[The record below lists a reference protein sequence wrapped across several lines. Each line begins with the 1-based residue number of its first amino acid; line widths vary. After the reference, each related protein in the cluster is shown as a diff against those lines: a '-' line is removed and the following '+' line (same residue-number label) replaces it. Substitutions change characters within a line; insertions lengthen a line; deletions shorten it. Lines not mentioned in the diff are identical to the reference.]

1 MKNIPFLWLCTMSQ
15 TNIHLF
21 TTRTNGRYKGLPEVR
36 AQWLESLEGY
46 YTMKTLSDTP
56 KTFTFTTTLP
66 NFEQAQ
72 KAGSALI
79 GYMIGTYEQ
88 SNIDITYVGN
98 SIQVDYISDEDL
110 TESFERITNSLDH
123 TDDFEDYE
131 EDFDDFDD
139 FEPTIK
145 GDLANY
151 TALIGSFN
159 TLGDAQ
165 AFTENLE
172 DDLTNG
178 NNFIF
183 EQLPDMVV
191 LYVSPQETIANSTIQ
206 KFQEA
211 YVEHEAGYEPDTF
224 KLSYHD
230 MRVSQLQALDKDTL
244 ISDIIL
250 YELELLDHADR
261 LLSDEPLPLDD
272 RHGFETI
279 ELLGDDVIKLVN
291 ELDTNKELDGIHDY
305 IIGG

>member
-1 MKNIPFLWLCTMSQ
+1 MKSNLLSWSCTMTI

-21 TTRTNGRYKGLPEVR
+21 KTRQSGRYAGFTEIR
-36 AQWLESLEGY
+36 AQWLESLERY

-88 SNIDITYVGN
+88 SAIDITYIGN
-98 SIQVDYISDEDL
+98 GNLKAEYTSDEDL

-123 TDDFEDYE
+123 LDDLDDFEDYE
-131 EDFDDFDD
+131 DDDM
-139 FEPTIK
+139 TIK
-145 GDLANY
+145 GDLDNY

-159 TLGDAQ
+159 TLGEAQ

-191 LYVSPQETIANSTIQ
+191 LYVSPRETIASSTID
-206 KFQEA
+206 KLIEA
-211 YVEHEAGYEPDTF
+211 YVMHEADYEPDTF
-224 KLSYHD
+224 KLNYHD

-272 RHGFETI
+272 QHGFETI
-279 ELLGDDVIKLVN
+279 ELLGDDVIRLVK
-291 ELDTNKELDGIHDY
+291 ELDTSKELDGIHDY
-305 IIGG
+305 IIGS

>member
-1 MKNIPFLWLCTMSQ
+1 MSQ

-21 TTRTNGRYKGLPEVR
+21 TTRTNGRYKGLLEVR
-36 AQWLESLEGY
+36 AQWLESLERY
-46 YTMKTLSDTP
+46 YNMKTLSDTP

-72 KAGSALI
+72 RAGSALI

-88 SNIDITYVGN
+88 SAIDITYTGN
-98 SIQVDYISDEDL
+98 GNLKAEYTSDKDL

-131 EDFDDFDD
+131 DD
-139 FEPTIK
+139 FEEDDLTIK
-145 GDLANY
+145 GDLAIKGDLDNY

-159 TLGDAQ
+159 TLGEAQ
-165 AFTENLE
+165 AFAENLD
-172 DDLTNG
+172 DDLTND
-178 NNFIF
+178 NNFIY
-183 EQLPDMVV
+183 EQTPDTVV

-206 KFQEA
+206 KLEEA
-211 YVEHEAGYEPDTF
+211 YVEHEAEYEPDTF
-224 KLSYHD
+224 RLSYHD
-230 MRVSQLQALDKDTL
+230 MRVSQLQELDKDTL
-244 ISDIIL
+244 INDIIA

-272 RHGFETI
+272 QHAFETI
-279 ELLGDDVIKLVN
+279 ELLGDDVIDLVK
-291 ELDTNKELDGIHDY
+291 ELDTNKEFDGIHDY

>member
-1 MKNIPFLWLCTMSQ
+1 
-15 TNIHLF
+15 
-21 TTRTNGRYKGLPEVR
+21 
-36 AQWLESLEGY
+36 
-46 YTMKTLSDTP
+46 MKTLSDTP

-88 SNIDITYVGN
+88 SNIDITYTGN

-110 TESFERITNSLDH
+110 TESFERITNSLNH

-131 EDFDDFDD
+131 D
-139 FEPTIK
+139 FEDDDMTIK
-145 GDLANY
+145 GDLDNY
-151 TALIGSFN
+151 TALIGSFD
-159 TLGDAQ
+159 TLGEAQ
-165 AFTENLE
+165 AFTENLD

-178 NNFIF
+178 NNFIY
-183 EQLPDMVV
+183 EQCPNTVV
-191 LYVSPQETIANSTIQ
+191 LYVSPQDTIASSTID
-206 KFQEA
+206 KLIEA

-224 KLSYHD
+224 RLSYHD
-230 MRVSQLQALDKDTL
+230 MRVSQLQSLDEDTL
-244 ISDIIL
+244 INDIIA

-272 RHGFETI
+272 QHGFETI
-279 ELLGDDVIKLVN
+279 ELLGDDVIDLVK
-291 ELDTNKELDGIHDY
+291 ELDTNKEFDGIHDY